1 MEQSSALRRGR
12 RNIGEEVGDVSTG
25 KFQEV
30 DFIIIFQPAIADS
43 DFLLLPSQRKIFSI
57 IQTFSLS
64 ASVAVDGWVV
74 DDATVRIAWDV
85 KLRMQR
91 EGFP

>member
-12 RNIGEEVGDVSTG
+12 RNIGEEVGDMSTR

-43 DFLLLPSQRKIFSI
+43 DFLLPPKPSGVIFSI
-57 IQTFSLS
+57 IQTFSFLL
-64 ASVAVDGWVV
+64 AFCRG
-74 DDATVRIAWDV
+74 
-85 KLRMQR
+85 
-91 EGFP
+91 